1 MKIDVIIP
9 VYRPGRELFG
19 LLDRLSEQTMAVHK
33 IILMNTEKKYFEEL
47 VAQTGTNFAEKY
59 CNVEIHHLSKREFDH
74 GGTRHR
80 AVQYSRADIFVLMT
94 QDAMPADQYLIER
107 LTAHLREGLARKEE
121 GEEDSNGRAAKEP
134 AAKNAPGLRKRDT
147 DARRVCVAAAYGR
160 QLPGADSSEAEKVS
174 RYFNYP
180 KTSLIK
186 TADDLETMGIK
197 TYFCSN
203 VCAAYRRDIY
213 EESGGFVRHTIFNED
228 MIYAAGAV
236 RAGYGI
242 AYEAQA
248 CVVHSHNYTNMQQL
262 RRNFDL
268 GVSQAEHPEVFE
280 GVPAEAEG
288 KRLVKATFRHMRRK
302 GKLYQFPGFCIQC
315 VFKYTGYLLG
325 KNYRKLPKKWVL
337 ALTSGKDYWKQEEN
351 ICAEL

>member
-9 VYRPGRELFG
+9 VYKPGRELFV
-19 LLDRLSEQTMAVHK
+19 LLDRLAGQTVPIHK
-33 IILMNTEKKYFEEL
+33 IILMNTEEKYFEEL
-47 VAQTGTNFAEKY
+47 MYKTGTDFAKAY
-59 CNVEIHHLSKREFDH
+59 GNVEVHHLSRRDFDH

-80 AVQYSRADIFVLMT
+80 AVQYSDADIFVLMT
-94 QDAMPADQYLIER
+94 QDAMPADEYLIEK
-107 LTAHLREGLARKEE
+107 LTAHLREGLEQEAQAADVRQGQEA
-121 GEEDSNGRAAKEP
+121 DVRQSQAADGRQDQAADE
-134 AAKNAPGLRKRDT
+134 
-147 DARRVCVAAAYGR
+147 RRIRVAVAYGR
-160 QLPGADSSEAEKVS
+160 QLPGLDSSEAEKVS

-180 KTSLIK
+180 GKSRIK
-186 TADDLETMGIK
+186 TADDMAAMGIK
-197 TYFCSN
+197 TFFCSN

-236 RAGYGI
+236 KAGYGI
-242 AYEAQA
+242 AYEAEA
-248 CVVHSHNYTNMQQL
+248 RVVHSHNYTNMQQL

-268 GVSQAEHPEVFE
+268 GVSQAEHPEVFA

-288 KRLVKATFRHMRRK
+288 KKLVKATFRYMKRK
-302 GKLYQFPGFCIQC
+302 KKLYQFPGFCIQC
-315 VFKYTGYLLG
+315 GFKYMGYRLG

-337 ALTSGKDYWKQEEN
+337 ALTAGKDYWKQEEN

>member
-1 MKIDVIIP
+1 MIIP
-9 VYRPGRELFG
+9 VYRPGRELLS
-19 LLDRLSEQTMAVHK
+19 LLDRLSEQTIPVHK

-47 VAQTGTNFAEKY
+47 MTQTGTDFGKTYGNAE
-59 CNVEIHHLSKREFDH
+59 VHHLSRCEFDH

-80 AVQYSRADIFVLMT
+80 AVQYSQAEIFILMT
-94 QDAMPADQYLIER
+94 QDAMPADKYLIER
-107 LTAHLREGLARKEE
+107 LTAHLREGLTQEE
-121 GEEDSNGRAAKEP
+121 ETTEEP
-134 AAKNAPGLRKRDT
+134 AGTAEKESGEAAAERQQRQT
-147 DARRVCVAAAYGR
+147 ADARHVRVAVAYGR

-180 KTSLIK
+180 EASRIK
-186 TADDLETMGIK
+186 TADDLGVMGIK
-197 TYFCSN
+197 TFFCSN

-228 MIYAAGAV
+228 MIYAAGAI

-248 CVVHSHNYTNMQQL
+248 RVVHSHNYTNMQQL

-268 GVSQAEHPEVFE
+268 GVSQAEHPEVFR

-288 KRLVKATFRHMRRK
+288 KRLVKATFRYMKKKR
-302 GKLYQFPGFCIQC
+302 KLYQFPGFCIQC
-315 VFKYTGYLLG
+315 CFKYMGYLLG
-325 KNYRKLPKKWVL
+325 KNYNKLPEKWIL